1 MAFLTSQD
9 NSHSIEYSNARKI
22 RSLSLSFKR
31 FFLGLSLSEKMLL
44 RLTVKLEYVLMFSRF
59 SFFILINI
67 DNDFIYPS
75 TIFT

>member
-22 RSLSLSFKR
+22 RSLSLSFKS

-59 SFFILINI
+59 NFFILINI